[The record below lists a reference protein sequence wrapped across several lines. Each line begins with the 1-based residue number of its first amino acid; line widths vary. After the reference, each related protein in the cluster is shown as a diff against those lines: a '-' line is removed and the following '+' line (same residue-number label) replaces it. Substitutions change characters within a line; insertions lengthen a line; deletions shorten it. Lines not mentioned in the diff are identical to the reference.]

1 MIAVFI
7 AGASA
12 SGKTSLIKQISA
24 KLKGRVISEETR
36 KKMSEARKKLWAEKK
51 NARSL
56 DK

>member
-24 KLKGRVISEETR
+24 KLKELHINCLSIR
-36 KKMSEARKKLWAEKK
+36 M
-51 NARSL
+51 
-56 DK
+56 DDY